1 MTGVTPASATPG
13 NDGAFPDRSFEL
25 VLGLGER
32 TLSTYVGRDRE
43 LELVRE
49 RIERVRA
56 SRGQIVGV
64 RGEPGVGKSR
74 LLYEIARDVT
84 AAGLT
89 YLAGRCLSYAA
100 AVPYVPI
107 LDILRQQCGL
117 SERDSAETAMGK
129 VRAAVAQAGMDADE
143 QAPYLLQFLGVKP
156 GTERVSG
163 LGAEVLKAR
172 TLEPLRQLALGASR
186 RRPLAIVV
194 EDLHWIDRSS
204 EEYLALLAEKI
215 AGVPVL
221 LLASYRPEYR
231 PVWADA
237 AHVTEI
243 ALPQLSREASLAI
256 VDAVLAGNPLPAAR
270 KQAIVER
277 AEGNPLF
284 LEELALAI
292 DEGGESEA
300 VVVPDTIHAVLAG
313 RMDRLGAQEQHLL
326 TSAAVFGKDVPARL
340 LREVAQMLPA
350 DFAAALKELEHA
362 GLLFL
367 MRAGD
372 DEAYTFKHAL
382 TQESAYGRLPPEER
396 RALHARV
403 VGAVEA
409 LDANRLTEHAELL
422 AHHAAMAT
430 DDLRGKAVHYLHE
443 AGRKSIRRSAHVEAI
458 AHLTRALELLP
469 SLPDTPER
477 AEREIALLLALGVPL
492 AATRGYSAPEVAQAY
507 GRARE
512 LSGRIGDPARSL
524 PAVYGLWRFY
534 LLHAEYQTARE
545 LTEQLLALAARADDA
560 ALHVQAHRATGAT
573 AFYMGDYGATRE
585 HCDAVWTHPPTPER
599 HAQMLAHD
607 VVDPWVAARAYKSW
621 ALWLVGQPDAA
632 RREIEAVTALARE
645 IEHPFSI
652 ALALSFAS
660 WLHQFCGDVAR
671 TRGATEEALAL
682 SIEHGFGFWLGWNR
696 VMQAWTLLDGG
707 DSVDAVALLRQ
718 GLEDWEAT
726 GSRLGRTY
734 FLSLLSEAYQRRGN
748 AQAALDTLAGAKA
761 FALNNHERW
770 WQPELDRLEGELQC
784 AAGRT
789 AEGEACFRQALELAR
804 RQGARSLEL
813 RAASSLARLWQ
824 RQGQRAAARRELAAI
839 VGPFTEG
846 ADTDDL
852 RSARGLLA
860 ELA

>member
-1 MTGVTPASATPG
+1 MTRDLQATDSTQPTG
-13 NDGAFPDRSFEL
+13 QRSFEL
-25 VLGLGER
+25 ALGLGER
-32 TLSTYVGRDRE
+32 TLGAYVGRERE
-43 LELVRE
+43 LGLVRE
-49 RIERVRA
+49 RIGRVQA
-56 SRGQIVGV
+56 GRGQIVGI

-74 LLYEIARDVT
+74 LLYEIGRDLAAAR
-84 AAGLT
+84 LT
-89 YLAGRCLSYAA
+89 YLAGRCLSYASS
-100 AVPYVPI
+100 VPYVPI

-117 SERDSAETAMGK
+117 SERDPADAVARK
-129 VRAAVAQAGMDADE
+129 VRAALAAAGMDAEE
-143 QAPYLLQFLGVKP
+143 QAPYLLQFLGMKA

-163 LGAEVLKAR
+163 LGAEVLKSR
-172 TLEPLRQLALGASR
+172 TLEPLRQLALGACR
-186 RRPLAIVV
+186 RQPLALVV

-215 AGVPVL
+215 SGAPIL

-231 PVWADA
+231 PVWGDA
-237 AHVTEI
+237 EHVTEI
-243 ALPQLSREASLAI
+243 ALHQLSREASLAI
-256 VDAVLAGNPLPAAR
+256 VEAVLAGSPLPAAR
-270 KQAIVER
+270 KQAIVDR

-284 LEELALAI
+284 LEELALSI
-292 DEGGESEA
+292 DESGEGEA
-300 VVVPDTIHAVLAG
+300 VAVPDTIYAVLSG
-313 RMDRLGAQEQHLL
+313 RIDRLDAQEQHLL
-326 TSAAVFGKDVPARL
+326 TSAAVFGMDVPARL
-340 LREVAQMLPA
+340 LHEVAQMPA
-350 DFAAALKELEHA
+350 PEFAASLKELEHA
-362 GLLFL
+362 GLLFV

-409 LDANRLTEHAELL
+409 LHADRLGDHAELL

-430 DDLRGKAVHYLHE
+430 DDLREKAVHYLHE
-443 AGRKSIRRSAHVEAI
+443 AGRKSIQRSAHVEAI

-512 LSGRIGDPARSL
+512 LSGRVGDPARSF

-545 LTEQLLALAARADDA
+545 LTPQLLALAGRANDTA
-560 ALHVQAHRATGAT
+560 FRVQAHRAAGAT
-573 AFYMGDYGATRE
+573 AFYMGDYPDARE
-585 HCDAVWTHPPTPER
+585 HCDAAWTHERTPER
-599 HAQMLAHD
+599 HALVLTQD
-607 VVDPWVAARAYKSW
+607 VVDPWVAARSYKAW
-621 ALWLVGQPDAA
+621 TLWLVGQPDAA
-632 RREIEAVTALARE
+632 RREIETATALARE
-645 IEHPFSI
+645 LQHPFSI

-660 WLHQFCGDVAR
+660 WLHQFCGDVVR
-671 TRGATEEALAL
+671 TRGVTEEALAL
-682 SIEHGFGFWLGWNR
+682 STEHGFRFWLGWNV
-696 VMQAWTLLDGG
+696 VMQAWTQLDHADGT
-707 DSVDAVALLRQ
+707 DAVALLRR

-734 FLSLLSEAYQRRGN
+734 FLGLLSEAYQRRGST
-748 AQAALDTLAGAKA
+748 QAALDTLAGAKA
-761 FALNNHERW
+761 FALNNYERW
-770 WQPELDRLEGELQC
+770 WQPELHRLEGELQC
-784 AAGRT
+784 AAGRSP
-789 AEGEACFRQALELAR
+789 EGEACFRQALDLAR

-824 RQGQRAAARRELAAI
+824 RQGQRAAARRELAPVVA
-839 VGPFTEG
+839 PFSEG
-846 ADTDDL
+846 ADTADL
-852 RSARGLLA
+852 QSARALLA